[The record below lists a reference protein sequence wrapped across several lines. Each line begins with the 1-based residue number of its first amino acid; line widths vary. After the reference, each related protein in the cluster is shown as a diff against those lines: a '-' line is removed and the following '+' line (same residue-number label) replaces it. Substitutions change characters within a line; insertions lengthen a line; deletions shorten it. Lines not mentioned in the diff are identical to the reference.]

1 MNRFSLVL
9 LLIFSS
15 LIDCNF
21 NPKSSR
27 THAINVAKNL
37 LLPTTVIPTVF
48 LSYSKIKNIK
58 DVRAIENMP
67 EITSKVYIDIKIANY
82 TEESVGQ
89 NRAASGS
96 GRIVFGLYG
105 KNCPK
110 ACENFIS
117 LITGDGDNLP
127 SLKKS
132 LFNKVTEDGLLLCE
146 KVSKVNNIL
155 LAGNEQYEYQ
165 GQLLPTI
172 QSFVEINT
180 DKLSSHN
187 GIGLLT
193 HRQGSGGGEF
203 GITLKPAPQLDSF
216 HEIFGTVLEGYEVLD
231 AISAIP
237 TYSYKTKTGYAG
249 QVKGIEGDAADAWFE
264 GQKKF
269 YVGLAKS
276 FGDKRAVDQRGKLL
290 RRVSIKNCGLV
301 L

>member
-1 MNRFSLVL
+1 MHTFVII
-9 LLIFSS
+9 LLIILLA
-15 LIDCNF
+15 LINCNF

-27 THAINVAKNL
+27 TYAMNVAKNI
-37 LLPTTVIPTVF
+37 LLPTTIIPTVF
-48 LSYSKIKNIK
+48 LSYSKIQNIK
-58 DVRAIENMP
+58 DVKAIDNNS

-82 TEESVGQ
+82 TEESIGQ
-89 NRAASGS
+89 NRAAFGS
-96 GRIVFGLYG
+96 GRVVFGLYG

-117 LITGDGDNLP
+117 LITGDGDALP
-127 SLKKS
+127 TLKKS

-172 QSFVEINT
+172 QSFVELNS
-180 DKLSSHN
+180 DKLSSHDS
-187 GIGLLT
+187 IGLLT

-216 HEIFGTVLEGYEVLD
+216 HEIFGKVIEGFDVLN

-290 RRVSIKNCGLV
+290 RRVSITNCGTV